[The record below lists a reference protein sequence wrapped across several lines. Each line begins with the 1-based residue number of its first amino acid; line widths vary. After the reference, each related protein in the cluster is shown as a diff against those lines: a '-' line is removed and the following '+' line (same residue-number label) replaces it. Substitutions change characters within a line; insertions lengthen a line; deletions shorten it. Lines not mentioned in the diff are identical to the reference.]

1 MANLA
6 DLETAYLVPCKHC
19 AKPMHEWDLFCPS
32 CDKDQTLAA
41 GDAAADAGF
50 RRSISGADEALATIA
65 LEPGAL
71 LQQKNPSERLS
82 HPFPTQSANEEAEE
96 FGFGRIRPGAAVARQ
111 QVPERSVQAQ
121 WAGSTANRWV
131 IAVTAAL
138 VLVLVIAVVY
148 DHVYPDGQPEAVK
161 LREIRANVEDVPE
174 APLPPQ
180 AMAAT
185 PAPETGVAVAK
196 DQACSEAL
204 AALALCSTR

>member
-19 AKPMHEWDLFCPS
+19 AKPMREWDLFCPS

-50 RRSISGADEALATIA
+50 RRSIAGADEALAIA
-65 LEPGAL
+65 LEPGAF
-71 LQQKNPSERLS
+71 LQQEDSSGRLV
-82 HPFPTQSANEEAEE
+82 HPFPTQSANEEIE
-96 FGFGRIRPGAAVARQ
+96 FGIGHIRPEAVGRLDGL
-111 QVPERSVQAQ
+111 ERRAPAH

-148 DHVYPDGQPEAVK
+148 DHVYPDGQSEAVK
-161 LREIRANVEDVPE
+161 SREFRANVEEVPE
-174 APLPPQ
+174 APLPS
-180 AMAAT
+180 
-185 PAPETGVAVAK
+185 PAPVAAIPAAETATADAK

-204 AALALCSTR
+204 AALALCSMR